1 MHDPSFVRSGSLRV
15 RLRKERFVNKVLEM
29 KPPSRVGPTRTLARI
44 SPITGLAEPV
54 RDHPEQPRDKQ
65 DGARFSRRATA

>member
-1 MHDPSFVRSGSLRV
+1 
-15 RLRKERFVNKVLEM
+15 M